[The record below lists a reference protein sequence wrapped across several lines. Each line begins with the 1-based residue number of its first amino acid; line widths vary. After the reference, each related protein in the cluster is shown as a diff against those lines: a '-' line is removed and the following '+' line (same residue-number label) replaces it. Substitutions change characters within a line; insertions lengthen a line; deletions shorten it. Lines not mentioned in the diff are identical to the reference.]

1 MLTPLLIACAYLLG
15 RWRDGT
21 VDEKT
26 PPACDGMG
34 LKGLWLPPVSW
45 GQGVGQFN

>member
-1 MLTPLLIACAYLLG
+1 MLTPLLFACAYLLG

-26 PPACDGMG
+26 PPR
-34 LKGLWLPPVSW
+34 L
-45 GQGVGQFN
+45 